1 MLKTL
6 KVKLELM
13 TEKELDENFKKSLD
27 LIEKW
32 GEKNKPPTLWE
43 IIRND
48 LGYSVDLTN
57 EIIDAVE
64 KWLPKEDPRPSY
76 DTIQWDKCVRMM
88 REKLE

>member
-1 MLKTL
+1 
-6 KVKLELM
+6 M
-13 TEKELDENFKKSLD
+13 TEKEQDENLKNCLD

-32 GEKNKPPTLWE
+32 SEENKPPTLWE

-76 DTIQWDKCVRMM
+76 DTMQWNKCVRMM

>member
-1 MLKTL
+1 
-6 KVKLELM
+6 M
-13 TEKELDENFKKSLD
+13 TEKEQDENLKN
-27 LIEKW
+27 LIHQW
-32 GEKNKPPTLWE
+32 GEENKSSTLWE

-76 DTIQWDKCVRMM
+76 DTMQWDKCVRMM

>member
-1 MLKTL
+1 
-6 KVKLELM
+6 M
-13 TEKELDENFKKSLD
+13 TEKEKDENLKNCLD

-32 GEKNKPPTLWE
+32 GEENKPPTLWE

-76 DTIQWDKCVRMM
+76 ATMQWDNCVRMM
-88 REKLE
+88 KEKLE

>member
-1 MLKTL
+1 MTDLDKI
-6 KVKLELM
+6 LE
-13 TEKELDENFKKSLD
+13 KHN
-27 LIEKW
+27 
-32 GEKNKPPTLWE
+32 NPPTLWE

-76 DTIQWDKCVRMM
+76 ATMQWDKCVRMM